1 MRLEWRLDD
10 GIKASPCPLF
20 WKLTIKPCVVHPDLV
35 YLVLETRTRWSDCP
49 GQLNT
54 QCNLCDDY
62 VLPSNFTK
70 KSFYYQ
76 AINSALLM
84 KDGKYFLLKKSSSL
98 PLILYFDIFNIF
110 SVHNLF
116 HLIPLFHSLL
126 SLSLCLSFSS
136 TLVYSLNYSQ
146 TSLSGHFILV
156 EAGLFFATP
165 KWNAIIKTRR
175 GNWF

>member
-10 GIKASPCPLF
+10 GIKESPCPLF

-35 YLVLETRTRWSDCP
+35 YLVLETRTCWSDCP

-54 QCNLCDDY
+54 QCNLCDDH

-70 KSFYYQ
+70 KLFYYQ

-98 PLILYFDIFNIF
+98 PLILYFEIFNIF
-110 SVHNLF
+110 QCIIFSTWLHYS
-116 HLIPLFHSLL
+116 IPFC
-126 SLSLCLSFSS
+126 LCLSAC
-136 TLVYSLNYSQ
+136 LSL
-146 TSLSGHFILV
+146 LL
-156 EAGLFFATP
+156 
-165 KWNAIIKTRR
+165 
-175 GNWF
+175 